1 MQAGFLAID
10 PRDGQIR
17 AWVGSRDF
25 TREPFDHARAA
36 PAGSTFKPFVYG
48 VAFANG
54 MKPDDTFIDQP
65 VEIPLKG
72 GEIWRPNDDVPP
84 TGKPMTLR
92 DAVALSRNRITAQ
105 VMEKVGP
112 ASVARLARDMG
123 VRESPLERVPSLAF
137 GTARS
142 R

>member
-1 MQAGFLAID
+1 
-10 PRDGQIR
+10 
-17 AWVGSRDF
+17 
-25 TREPFDHARAA
+25 
-36 PAGSTFKPFVYG
+36 
-48 VAFANG
+48 

-137 GTARS
+137 GTAGHAEGDGRVVRDDRERRPTSS
-142 R
+142 RRW